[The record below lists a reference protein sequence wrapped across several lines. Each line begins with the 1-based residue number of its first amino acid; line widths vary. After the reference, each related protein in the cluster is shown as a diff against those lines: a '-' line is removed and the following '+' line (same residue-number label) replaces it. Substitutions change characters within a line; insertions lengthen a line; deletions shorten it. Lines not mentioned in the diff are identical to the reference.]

1 MRRVNL
7 VTLPLLALIATA
19 GASPAVAQGSATLR
33 RAEAAYR
40 DLSYGQTITEARRAL
55 GERLGRADQA
65 RAYELLGFAYAAL
78 DSARQSTEAFKEL
91 LFLSPDRELD
101 PSRISPKIT
110 TLFALALGQVLV
122 VRHLS
127 VDSAS
132 FVAGSGSV
140 PIRFTV
146 TRSARVRT
154 RVVGPGWDTVIDSS
168 AADGS
173 VRVGWNGL
181 SADGRPAPTGE
192 YRVVVEAS
200 AGRDRYATS
209 VPVRIAAGAVDTT
222 AHLESLPGYEVL
234 PEMEIPPR
242 SWRPLG
248 IAFLATAAAGGAMVA
263 LESSNLASP
272 GRGEFAAIGVGT
284 SIVGLVATLR
294 RPAPVRAPAN
304 IRYNALVRE
313 QLARRNAE
321 IAAANARLRR
331 QVKLTIAPLSVAP
344 TKDESP

>member
-1 MRRVNL
+1 MRRASL
-7 VTLPLLALIATA
+7 AALPLLVFLSMPTA
-19 GASPAVAQGSATLR
+19 AAAQASASLR
-33 RAEAAYR
+33 RAEVAYR
-40 DLSYGQTITEARRAL
+40 DLAYGQTISEARRAL

-78 DSARQSTEAFKEL
+78 DSARQSTEAFREL

-101 PSRISPKIT
+101 AARISPKIT

-132 FVAGSGSV
+132 FIAGSGSV

-146 TRSARVRT
+146 TRSARVRA
-154 RVVGPGWDTVIDSS
+154 RVVGAGWEAVVDSS
-168 AADGS
+168 MADGS

-181 SADGRPAPTGE
+181 LADGRPAPSGE

-200 AGRDRYATS
+200 AGRDRYAAS
-209 VPVRIAAGAVDTT
+209 IPIRIASGVVDTT
-222 AHLESLPGYEVL
+222 AHLASLPGYEVL
-234 PEMEIPPR
+234 PETEIPPR

-284 SIVGLVATLR
+284 SVVGLVATLR
-294 RPAPVRAPAN
+294 RPAPVPAPAN

-321 IAAANARLRR
+321 IAGENARLRR
-331 QVKLTIAPLSVAP
+331 QVKLTVTPMPVAAAKEEQP
-344 TKDESP
+344 

>member
-1 MRRVNL
+1 MRRVKL
-7 VTLPLLALIATA
+7 ATSSLLALLAAIGAPATA
-19 GASPAVAQGSATLR
+19 QTNAALR
-33 RAEAAYR
+33 RAEIAYR
-40 DLSYGQTITEARRAL
+40 DLAYGQTITEARRAL

-65 RAYELLGFAYAAL
+65 RAYELLGFAYAAV
-78 DSARQSTEAFKEL
+78 DSARQSTEAFREL

-101 PSRISPKIT
+101 PARISPKIT

-127 VDSAS
+127 VDSAA
-132 FVAGSGSV
+132 FIAGGGSV

-154 RVVGPGWDTVIDSS
+154 RVVGPGWEAVVDSS

-173 VRVGWNGL
+173 IRVGWNGL
-181 SADGRPAPTGE
+181 LADGSPAKPGD
-192 YRVVVEAS
+192 YRVIVEAS
-200 AGRDRYATS
+200 AGRDRYAAS
-209 VPVRIAAGAVDTT
+209 VPMRVLAGAVDTM
-222 AHLESLPGYEVL
+222 AHLGSLPGYETL
-234 PEMEIPPR
+234 PETEIPPR

-272 GRGEFAAIGVGT
+272 SRGEFAAIGVGT
-284 SIVGLVATLR
+284 SIVGLIATLR
-294 RPAPVRAPAN
+294 RPAPIPAPAN
-304 IRYNALVRE
+304 MRYNTLVRE

-321 IAAANARLRR
+321 IAAENARLRR
-331 QVKLTIAPLSVAP
+331 QVKITVVPIAAAA
-344 TKDESP
+344 KEDSP

>member
-1 MRRVNL
+1 MRRSYL
-7 VTLPLLALIATA
+7 GALPLLALFT
-19 GASPAVAQGSATLR
+19 SSVSHAQPSAALR
-33 RAEAAYR
+33 RAEIAYR
-40 DLSYGQTITEARRAL
+40 DLAYGQTIGEARRAL

-78 DSARQSTEAFKEL
+78 DSARQSTEAFREL

-132 FVAGSGSV
+132 FIAGSGSV

-146 TRSARVRT
+146 TRNARVRA
-154 RVVGPGWDTVIDSS
+154 RVVGPGWEAVVDSS
-168 AADGS
+168 LADGS

-181 SADGRPAPTGE
+181 TADGRPAPSGE
-192 YRVVVEAS
+192 YRVIVEAS
-200 AGRDRYATS
+200 SGRDRYAAS
-209 VPVRIAAGAVDTT
+209 IPIRVAAGMVDTT
-222 AHLESLPGYEVL
+222 THLASLPGYEVL
-234 PEMEIPPR
+234 PETEIPPR

-284 SIVGLVATLR
+284 SVVGLAATLR
-294 RPAPVRAPAN
+294 RPAPVPAPAN

-321 IAAANARLRR
+321 IAGENARLRR
-331 QVKLTIAPLSVAP
+331 QVKLVVAPLP
-344 TKDESP
+344 TAASKDEQP